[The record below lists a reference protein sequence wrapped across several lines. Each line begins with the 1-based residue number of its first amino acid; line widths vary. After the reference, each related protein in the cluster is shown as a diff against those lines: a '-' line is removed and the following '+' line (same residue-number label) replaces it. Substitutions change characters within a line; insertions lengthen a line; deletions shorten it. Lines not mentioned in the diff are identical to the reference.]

1 MTKTIGLSMIVKNE
15 APVIERCL
23 ERVAPL
29 VDYVLIADTGSS
41 DDTVARIEAFLQRR
55 SLPGHVVHQPWVNF
69 AHSRTA
75 ALAELQARS
84 DIDYV
89 FTIDADELLEI
100 EAEFDIPAFKAGLT
114 ADLYEIEMGNGSLS
128 YGRWAL
134 YSNRLPF
141 RYRSVLHEY
150 LDAPS
155 GAVRGGRIEGM
166 RVRYTYD
173 GARSRNPD
181 KFKDDAR
188 ALEAALATETDP
200 MLVARYTFYLG
211 QSHRDAGQYQQAFD
225 AYLRRAELGQ
235 WIEERYMSLVNAGA
249 LAGRLDKP
257 AMEQVSLFLRAYDL
271 VPSRAEA
278 LHGAARVCRI
288 FKLYQLGYMLARKGL
303 ELPRPATGLF
313 IDGSVYSYRLLDEF
327 QILAYWSGHYAE
339 SADAAATLL
348 SDGAAPIADRP
359 RHIENARFAFA
370 KAGLPP
376 PETLGTD

>member
-15 APVIERCL
+15 ASVIERCL
-23 ERVAPL
+23 ARVAPL
-29 VDYVLIADTGSS
+29 LDYVLIADTGSS
-41 DDTVARIEAFLQRR
+41 DDTVQRIEDFLSR
-55 SLPGHVVHQPWVNF
+55 SGIPGHVVHHPWVNF
-69 AHSRTA
+69 AHNRTA
-75 ALAELQARS
+75 ARAELQGRS

-100 EAEFDIPAFKAGLT
+100 DPGLDIAALKASLT
-114 ADLYEIEMGNGSLS
+114 ADLYEIEMSHGSLS

-150 LDAPS
+150 LDPPA

-188 ALEAALATETDP
+188 VLEAALLTETDP
-200 MLVARYTFYLG
+200 MLVARYTFYLA
-211 QSHRDAGQYQQAFD
+211 QSYRDADLHLEAYD

-235 WIEERYMSLVNAGA
+235 WVEERYVSLVNAGT

-257 AMEQVSLFLRAYDL
+257 VMEQVGLFLKAYDL
-271 VPSRAEA
+271 VPTRAEA
-278 LHGAARVCRI
+278 LHGAARACRI
-288 FKLYQLGYMLARKGL
+288 GKLYHLGYMLAHKGL
-303 ELPRPATGLF
+303 EISRPATGLF
-313 IDGSVYSYRLLDEF
+313 IDVSVYAYRLLDEF

-339 SADAAATLL
+339 SADAATTLL
-348 SDGAAPIADRP
+348 TDGATPATDRP
-359 RHIENARFAFA
+359 RYIENARYAFA
-370 KAGLPP
+370 KAGLPLP
-376 PETLGTD
+376 AGIGTA

>member
-1 MTKTIGLSMIVKNE
+1 MIVKNE

-41 DDTVARIEAFLQRR
+41 DDTVRRIEDFLRR
-55 SLPGHVVHQPWVNF
+55 KNLAGHVVQHVWVNF
-69 AHSRTA
+69 AHNRSA
-75 ALAELQARS
+75 ALAEMQARS

-100 EAEFDIPAFKAGLT
+100 EPELDITAFKAGLA
-114 ADLYEIEMGNGSLS
+114 ADLYEIEMSNGSLS
-128 YGRWAL
+128 YGRSAL

-150 LDAPS
+150 LEAPE
-155 GAVRGGRIEGM
+155 GATRGGRLRDM

-211 QSHRDAGQYQQAFD
+211 QSYRDAGLHEAAFD
-225 AYLRRAELGQ
+225 AYMRRSELGQ
-235 WIEERYMSLVNAGA
+235 WVDERYLSLVNAGI
-249 LAGRLDKP
+249 LAGRIGKP
-257 AMEQVSLFLRAYDL
+257 LFEQVGLFLGAYDL
-271 VPSRAEA
+271 IPTRAEA
-278 LHGAARVCRI
+278 LHGAARACRI
-288 FKLYQLGYMLARKGL
+288 GKHYHLGYMLARKGL
-303 ELPRPATGLF
+303 EIARPETGLF
-313 IDGSVYSYRLLDEF
+313 IDGGVYAYKLLDEF
-327 QILAYWSGHYAE
+327 QILAYWSAHYAE

-348 SDGAAPIADRP
+348 ADAKFPEADRS
-359 RHIENARFAFA
+359 RIVENARFAFA
-370 KAGLPP
+370 KAGLPLP
-376 PETLGTD
+376 GHMLAG

>member
-1 MTKTIGLSMIVKNE
+1 MPKTIGLSMIVKNE

-41 DDTVARIEAFLQRR
+41 DDTVDRIEAFLLRHNI
-55 SLPGHVVHQPWVNF
+55 PGHVVQHAWANF
-69 AHSRTA
+69 AHNRTL
-75 ALAELQARS
+75 ALNEIQARPE
-84 DIDYV
+84 IDYV

-100 EAEFDIPAFKAGLT
+100 DTDLDLSAFKAGLS

-141 RYRSVLHEY
+141 SYKSVLHEY
-150 LDAPS
+150 LDAPP
-155 GAVRGGRIEGM
+155 GAVRGGRLAGM

-188 ALEAALATETDP
+188 ALEAALVSETDP

-211 QSHRDAGQYQQAFD
+211 QSYRDAGLRQPAYE
-225 AYLRRAELGQ
+225 AYLRRAEMGH
-235 WIEERYMSLVNAGA
+235 WVEERYVSLVNAGS
-249 LAGRLDKP
+249 LAGALGKP
-257 AMEQVSLFLRAYDL
+257 LMEQVGLFLQAYDL
-271 VPSRAEA
+271 VPGRAEA
-278 LHGAARVCRI
+278 LHGAARACRQA
-288 FKLYQLGYMLARKGL
+288 KHYHLGYLLARRGL
-303 ELPRPATGLF
+303 EIARPDAGLF
-313 IDGSVYSYRLLDEF
+313 IDDSVYAYRMLDEL
-327 QILAYWSGHYAE
+327 QILAYWSGHFAE

-348 SDGAAPIADRP
+348 ADGLVPEADRP
-359 RHIENARFAFA
+359 RLAENARFAFA
-370 KAGLPP
+370 KAGLPQP
-376 PETLGTD
+376 

>member
-1 MTKTIGLSMIVKNE
+1 MIVKNE

-29 VDYVLIADTGSS
+29 IDYVLISDTGSS
-41 DDTVARIEAFLQRR
+41 DDTVGRIENFLRR
-55 SLPGHVVHQPWVNF
+55 NNLAGHVVHHAWVNF
-69 AHSRTA
+69 AHNRSA
-75 ALAELQARS
+75 ALAEMRARS

-100 EAEFDIPAFKAGLT
+100 EPGFDIAAFKAALT

-150 LDAPS
+150 LDAPA
-155 GAVRGGRIEGM
+155 GAVRGGRLKGM

-188 ALEAALATETDP
+188 ALESALATETDP

-211 QSHRDAGQYQQAFD
+211 QSYRDAGLYQQAYD

-249 LAGRLDKP
+249 LAGRLGTP
-257 AMEQVSLFLRAYDL
+257 AIEQVGLFLRAYDL
-271 VPSRAEA
+271 VPARAEA
-278 LHGAARVCRI
+278 LHGAARACRLG
-288 FKLYQLGYMLARKGL
+288 KLYQLGYMLARRGL
-303 ELPRPATGLF
+303 EIARPDTGLF
-313 IDGSVYSYRLLDEF
+313 IDGGVYAYKLLDEF

-348 SDGAAPIADRP
+348 AEARFPDADRP
-359 RHIENARFAFA
+359 RMVENARFAFA
-370 KAGLPP
+370 KAGLPLP
-376 PETLGTD
+376 DHMFAD